1 MQKGEYKMRHLS
13 ERIKELRMKKGWSQD
28 DLADRMGMNRANI
41 SNYERGTNK
50 NIPSDTLKKFADV
63 FGVSSDYLLGKTEN
77 SDQPESEF
85 LKRLDI
91 EDENTLNQFKLVLD
105 GKELTQEE
113 TQIAIAF
120 LRTTRQMK
128 K

>member
-1 MQKGEYKMRHLS
+1 MRLLS
-13 ERIKELRMKKGWSQD
+13 ERIKELRIKKGWSQD

-91 EDENTLNQFKLVLD
+91 DDEDTLNQFKLVLD

-113 TQIAIAF
+113 TRIAIAF

-128 K
+128 